1 MKRLLIFL
9 LISSSSVCIFGQETF
24 HKLIYLEFPATRFSS
39 VLPTDSCFYVT
50 GTFTD
55 SISPVRTGVLFGKL
69 DLSGDLWTLNTV
81 KDPDMLFFNDYCDLG
96 VNPDSQIFYVG
107 AVNDEPGSV
116 NAIIYLY
123 GVNGD
128 TILTKKYNS
137 ILYPLFDFMLPQASL
152 SKVNGDY
159 AVLSEHDAGSSPQ
172 NIDLSLLVIDYS
184 LEIKSYKRYGI
195 LTQHELA
202 HSLIAEFSGGYII
215 GAERTNEGLTF
226 INYENRTLLIKTDS
240 LGNQQWQWL
249 SPEGVLQDG
258 AHAMIKTPDGGLV
271 VASGQGIEW
280 GTNPNYHY
288 LFWDALIFKLDA
300 DRNVVWSTPFRGYH
314 PSPQTT
320 LTEMVEAQGGSGFV
334 ASGIVAE
341 KEGDEPAYHTSWLVK
356 VSPEGDSLWARR
368 YTYFDGEFVAPE
380 VWDMKATPDGGY
392 VLVGTAP
399 QVFDINTN
407 PYIPAWIMKVDSFGC
422 LIPGCQLDDTTA
434 VSGSPEQTARLAI
447 FPNPASDFLHFELR
461 PAGITSTY
469 TARIVDT
476 NGKTMTEIP
485 AVSTHTTYTLPV
497 WHWPPGVYFLQLLHE
512 GLPVRTERFVV
523 RR

>member
-1 MKRLLIFL
+1 MLKAGGI
-9 LISSSSVCIFGQETF
+9 I
-24 HKLIYLEFPATRFSS
+24 KP
-39 VLPTDSCFYVT
+39 D
-50 GTFTD
+50 
-55 SISPVRTGVLFGKL
+55 
-69 DLSGDLWTLNTV
+69 NTV
-81 KDPDMLFFNDYCDLG
+81 SLLAEYSLD
-96 VNPDSQIFYVG
+96 
-107 AVNDEPGSV
+107 
-116 NAIIYLY
+116 
-123 GVNGD
+123 GD
-128 TILTKKYNS
+128 TILIKEYNG
-137 ILYPLFDFMLPQASL
+137 ILYPDITYHLVKGIISTPE
-152 SKVNGDY
+152 NGY
-159 AVLSEHDAGSSPQ
+159 AIIQSHDAHENPQ
-172 NIDLSLLVIDYS
+172 DVDISLLIIDS
-184 LEIKSYKRYGI
+184 LLNEKYYKRYG
-195 LTQHELA
+195 TSTWHELA
-202 HSLIAEFSGGYII
+202 RTLILEQDFGYLL
-215 GAERTNEGLTF
+215 GAERTNLGKVN

-271 VASGQGIEW
+271 VASGQGQEI
-280 GTNPNYHY
+280 GNNPNIHT
-288 LFWDALIFKLDA
+288 LVWDALIFKLDA
-300 DRNVVWSTPFRGYH
+300 DRNVVWSTPFRGGL
-314 PSPQTT
+314 PTGQTK
-320 LTEMVEAQGGSGFV
+320 LTEMVEATDGNGYV
-334 ASGIVAE
+334 ASGIFLEYISDVE
-341 KEGDEPAYHTSWLVK
+341 WYHTSWLVK

-461 PAGITSTY
+461 PASITSTF
-469 TARIVDT
+469 TARIVDA

-485 AVSTHTTYTLPV
+485 AVSTHTTYTLPL
-497 WHWPPGVYFLQLLHE
+497 WHWPPGVYFLQLLHD

-523 RR
+523 GR